1 MAENDNQSP
10 VKIELPS
17 DVEAEKAVLGSM
29 MKSSDAVSDVID
41 LVKPED
47 FQGASG
53 NLCCHGRHVPAQ
65 RQHRYYNSS
74 FRA

>member
-47 FQGASG
+47 FYVKEHQEIYAAGGSGEGRGSG
-53 NLCCHGRHVPAQ
+53 NSC
-65 RQHRYYNSS
+65 
-74 FRA
+74 